1 MTIGNS
7 VTSIGNKAFSGCTGL
22 TSVNT
27 YDLEAW
33 CKIIFF
39 GFDSNPLKYAHHLY
53 LNDVEVKDLVIPNS
67 VTSIGDKAFYLCTGL
82 TSVTIPN
89 SVTSISK
96 YAFMSCSGLTSVT
109 IPNSVTSI
117 GDKAFY
123 DCSGITSVTI
133 PNSVTS
139 IGSSAFSGT
148 TAKFYVNRGTD
159 GLLSLWNYG
168 KEPYDIGTEQI
179 LYKPSIRITG
189 TTQCSITYRINN
201 DYPDLKYE
209 NNDIS
214 LGDNKYIRK
223 WLRPGTKYKID
234 FKVLS
239 ENNSCIISS
248 DDIITSSITPKVSG
262 ATCVAAASMLRRRE

>member
-1 MTIGNS
+1 M
-7 VTSIGNKAFSGCTGL
+7 TSIGESAFRSCKGL
-22 TSVNT
+22 TSVT
-27 YDLEAW
+27 
-33 CKIIFF
+33 
-39 GFDSNPLKYAHHLY
+39 
-53 LNDVEVKDLVIPNS
+53 IPNN
-67 VTSIGDKAFYLCTGL
+67 VTTIGSGAFQWCTSL

-89 SVTSISK
+89 SVK
-96 YAFMSCSGLTSVT
+96 
-109 IPNSVTSI
+109 SI
-117 GDKAFY
+117 GDDAFY
-123 DCSGITSVTI
+123 ETG
-133 PNSVTS
+133 
-139 IGSSAFSGT
+139 
-148 TAKFYVNRGTD
+148 AKFYVNRGTD
-159 GLLSLWNYG
+159 GLLSLWNCG
-168 KEPYDIGTEQI
+168 KEPYEIGTGQI

-262 ATCVAAASMLRRRE
+262 AKSASSVSVYGSYIEGDAHVTSQKLTVNENTVEGNNYKFLGLDPNTKYKVDYKIEVAYGENEERKASYTGSADIAT